1 MDVCSEL
8 SCGIVINSDSDDD
21 YDDDLNHKMSRKEEE
36 KIEVCQL
43 FFFLCDKLF
52 TYTHRDC
59 CIVSNSNIAML

>member
-43 FFFLCDKLF
+43 FFFCVINCLH
-52 TYTHRDC
+52 THIE
-59 CIVSNSNIAML
+59 IVV